1 MQKNT
6 LLDRVAKRLLVKGG
20 NFNLVTELK
29 T

>member
-6 LLDRVAKRLLVKGG
+6 LLDRVAERLLVKGG
-20 NFNLVTELK
+20 NFNLVTDLK

>member
-6 LLDRVAKRLLVKGG
+6 LLDRVAERLLVKGG